1 MIKHTITGIA
11 ARERVIKRLNQ
22 FGMCNLK
29 NPSITIYCPAK
40 VPVIVEF

>member
-1 MIKHTITGIA
+1 MIKHTITGMT

-29 NPSITIYCPAK
+29 ILPLQFCYASK